1 MNDLSTSGATVACP
15 KCGFEQESDVECV
28 GCGIIFAKYKPPVE
42 IPEDVAH
49 SENAKAEA
57 AELAVSSRF
66 VHMLSWLSLAM
77 TATVLF
83 LILKQGPP
91 LAVHTDPAAAAR
103 IAEKMAQ
110 LQLAM
115 QSNQRHIA
123 TLDEAELNQWILEN
137 LAIASS
143 HQAQLA
149 GVPVPTGHEA
159 TVKEVRSA
167 MKDIRMHLMGSQL
180 QAYVRFVMYG
190 KEVSLQLDGAL
201 ETHGGCIRLR
211 PTSGKSAPLP
221 FPPSPSIAWCMSC
234 STRRKIGKSSSCPTG
249 SNQCVLKTAAS

>member
-83 LILKQGPP
+83 LILNKALP
-91 LAVHTDPAAAAR
+91 LPSTPTRRRLHALPKKWLSFSSPCNPISGISQPLTKR
-103 IAEKMAQ
+103 
-110 LQLAM
+110 
-115 QSNQRHIA
+115 
-123 TLDEAELNQWILEN
+123 N
-137 LAIASS
+137 LISGSS
-143 HQAQLA
+143 R
-149 GVPVPTGHEA
+149 TS
-159 TVKEVRSA
+159 R
-167 MKDIRMHLMGSQL
+167 
-180 QAYVRFVMYG
+180 
-190 KEVSLQLDGAL
+190 SLQVTKRSWPAFLFQRGM
-201 ETHGGCIRLR
+201 RR
-211 PTSGKSAPLP
+211 P
-221 FPPSPSIAWCMSC
+221 
-234 STRRKIGKSSSCPTG
+234 
-249 SNQCVLKTAAS
+249 

>member
-1 MNDLSTSGATVACP
+1 MIFRHPVQRSPVRSAASSKKATSNVWVAESSSPSTS
-15 KCGFEQESDVECV
+15 
-28 GCGIIFAKYKPPVE
+28 PPVE

-110 LQLAM
+110 LHLTI
-115 QSNQRHIA
+115 QSNQRHIR
-123 TLDEAELNQWILEN
+123 N
-137 LAIASS
+137 
-143 HQAQLA
+143 
-149 GVPVPTGHEA
+149 P
-159 TVKEVRSA
+159 
-167 MKDIRMHLMGSQL
+167 
-180 QAYVRFVMYG
+180 
-190 KEVSLQLDGAL
+190 
-201 ETHGGCIRLR
+201 
-211 PTSGKSAPLP
+211 
-221 FPPSPSIAWCMSC
+221 
-234 STRRKIGKSSSCPTG
+234 
-249 SNQCVLKTAAS
+249 